1 MTTMTQPLK
10 STNLS
15 SALALS
21 TRSALSSAGSLGL
34 DAVQAPI
41 GSRSAS
47 QRDIG
52 RFDRVFTSSGSV
64 RRNFPDVFR
73 FTLDNRTR
81 IRAYVTNRFSNSAF
95 TNRRMVVDLLNDN
108 NLRRVG
114 NINVDPNRIGAIT
127 NTLNAGTYRIRIST
141 NTNDRGRYD
150 LDMVRL

>member
-1 MTTMTQPLK
+1 MTKSLKSADLSSGSVFTPSTKSAFSSGSFGFDSTQP
-10 STNLS
+10 
-15 SALALS
+15 SA
-21 TRSALSSAGSLGL
+21 
-34 DAVQAPI
+34 
-41 GSRSAS
+41 SRASS

-73 FTLDNRTR
+73 FTLDSRTR
-81 IRAYVTNRFSNSAF
+81 IRTYVTNRFSNSAF

-108 NLRRVG
+108 NLRRIG
-114 NINVDPNRIGAIT
+114 NVNVDPNRIGAIT
-127 NTLNAGTYRIRIST
+127 NTLDRGTYRIRIST

>member
-1 MTTMTQPLK
+1 MIK
-10 STNLS
+10 SLTATNLNS
-15 SALALS
+15 VSTSALS
-21 TRSALSSAGSLGL
+21 TKGTAPLSRSLGL
-34 DAVQAPI
+34 DSIQNSF
-41 GSRSAS
+41 GSRSSS
-47 QRDIG
+47 QREIG

-95 TNRRMVVDLLNDN
+95 SNRRMFVDLLNDN

-114 NINVDPNRIGAIT
+114 NVNVDPNRIGAIT
-127 NTLNAGTYRIRIST
+127 NTLDRGTYRIRIST